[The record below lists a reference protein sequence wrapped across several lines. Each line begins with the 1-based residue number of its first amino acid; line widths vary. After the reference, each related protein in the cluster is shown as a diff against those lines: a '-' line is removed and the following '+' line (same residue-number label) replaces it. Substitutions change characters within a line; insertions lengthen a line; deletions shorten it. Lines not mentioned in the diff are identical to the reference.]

1 MDEHT
6 KSIHYL
12 LMADHFMVQKALLSQ
27 IKDTELTMGQPKV
40 LDYLKDHDGAC
51 QKDIA
56 AGCHIEPA
64 SITAVLSGME
74 NKGYIQ
80 RSTKSGD
87 RRSLY
92 VYLTDKGR
100 EYVEMLNKKFDLVE
114 SVALRGFTTEETEEL
129 QSLLV
134 RVYDNMKATEKRNV
148 RDEEH
153 EGKNSNVFRWIV
165 YYDYRNCTVGKI
177 QSRCVAGEFHTIY
190 HDLCMGNRDGKGYDH
205 IPCGTCAYTDPITQE
220 AVQADQSASGGRGNR
235 VRIFYNILQLPGY
248 ISAEH

>member
-114 SVALRGFTTEETEEL
+114 SVALRGFTAEETEEL
-129 QSLLV
+129 QS
-134 RVYDNMKATEKRNV
+134 
-148 RDEEH
+148 
-153 EGKNSNVFRWIV
+153 NVFCWTV
-165 YYDYRNCTVGKI
+165 YYDYRNSTFSQI
-177 QSRCVAGEFHTIY
+177 QSGSVTGELYTIY
-190 HDLCMGNRDGKGYDH
+190 DDMCMGNRDGKGNDH
-205 IPCGTCAYTDPITQE
+205 IPCGIGAYTDHYTSKEFQTDKSPS
-220 AVQADQSASGGRGNR
+220 DSGWSS
-235 VRIFYNILQLPGY
+235 IWILHDILQLSCH
-248 ISAEH
+248 ISAINR

>member
-114 SVALRGFTTEETEEL
+114 SGTEGIYRG
-129 QSLLV
+129 
-134 RVYDNMKATEKRNV
+134 
-148 RDEEH
+148 
-153 EGKNSNVFRWIV
+153 
-165 YYDYRNCTVGKI
+165 
-177 QSRCVAGEFHTIY
+177 
-190 HDLCMGNRDGKGYDH
+190 RDGRIAVISCKGVRQYEGQRKRQQKR
-205 IPCGTCAYTDPITQE
+205 GT
-220 AVQADQSASGGRGNR
+220 
-235 VRIFYNILQLPGY
+235 
-248 ISAEH
+248 

>member
-1 MDEHT
+1 MQDIFLRTRMILGDAAMESLAGSHVAVFGLGGVG
-6 KSIHYL
+6 SY
-12 LMADHFMVQKALLSQ
+12 AVEALARSGVGQLTLVDR
-27 IKDTELTMGQPKV
+27 DTVSPSNINRQLYALHSTIGQPKV

-114 SVALRGFTTEETEEL
+114 SLALRGFTAEETEEL

-134 RVYDNMKATEKRNV
+134 RVYDNMKGSEKDNRK
-148 RDEEH
+148 EER
-153 EGKNSNVFRWIV
+153 KR
-165 YYDYRNCTVGKI
+165 
-177 QSRCVAGEFHTIY
+177 
-190 HDLCMGNRDGKGYDH
+190 
-205 IPCGTCAYTDPITQE
+205 
-220 AVQADQSASGGRGNR
+220 
-235 VRIFYNILQLPGY
+235 
-248 ISAEH
+248 

>member
-100 EYVEMLNKKFDLVE
+100 EYV
-114 SVALRGFTTEETEEL
+114 G
-129 QSLLV
+129 
-134 RVYDNMKATEKRNV
+134 
-148 RDEEH
+148 
-153 EGKNSNVFRWIV
+153 
-165 YYDYRNCTVGKI
+165 
-177 QSRCVAGEFHTIY
+177 IY
-190 HDLCMGNRDGKGYDH
+190 SGRDGRIAVTSCKG
-205 IPCGTCAYTDPITQE
+205 
-220 AVQADQSASGGRGNR
+220 
-235 VRIFYNILQLPGY
+235 VRQYEGQRKR
-248 ISAEH
+248 

>member
-1 MDEHT
+1 MKIKIVEVKYSMKARVKILVNGAAATLLTGAVAAGLIISSTGALQTKNNDVLAARELDETQEEMTREQEPQTEANAELVSAERYQLGMLWEH
-6 KSIHYL
+6 
-12 LMADHFMVQKALLSQ
+12 
-27 IKDTELTMGQPKV
+27 ELT
-40 LDYLKDHDGAC
+40 A
-51 QKDIA
+51 
-56 AGCHIEPA
+56 
-64 SITAVLSGME
+64 
-74 NKGYIQ
+74 
-80 RSTKSGD
+80 
-87 RRSLY
+87 
-92 VYLTDKGR
+92 
-100 EYVEMLNKKFDLVE
+100 KK
-114 SVALRGFTTEETEEL
+114 T
-129 QSLLV
+129 
-134 RVYDNMKATEKRNV
+134 TEKRNV

>member
-64 SITAVLSGME
+64 SITAVLSGM
-74 NKGYIQ
+74 
-80 RSTKSGD
+80 
-87 RRSLY
+87 
-92 VYLTDKGR
+92 GR

-114 SVALRGFTTEETEEL
+114 SLALRGFTAEETEEL

-134 RVYDNMKATEKRNV
+134 RVYDNMKGSEK
-148 RDEEH
+148 D
-153 EGKNSNVFRWIV
+153 
-165 YYDYRNCTVGKI
+165 
-177 QSRCVAGEFHTIY
+177 
-190 HDLCMGNRDGKGYDH
+190 NRKEDRK
-205 IPCGTCAYTDPITQE
+205 
-220 AVQADQSASGGRGNR
+220 R
-235 VRIFYNILQLPGY
+235 
-248 ISAEH
+248 

>member
-1 MDEHT
+1 M
-6 KSIHYL
+6 L
-12 LMADHFMVQKALLSQ
+12 PDHFMVQKALLSQ

-56 AGCHIEPA
+56 AGCQIEPA

-80 RSTKSGD
+80 RNTKAGD

-114 SVALRGFTTEETEEL
+114 SVALRGFTAEETEEL

-134 RVYDNMKATEKRNV
+134 RVYNNMKGSEKDNRK
-148 RDEEH
+148 EER
-153 EGKNSNVFRWIV
+153 KR
-165 YYDYRNCTVGKI
+165 
-177 QSRCVAGEFHTIY
+177 
-190 HDLCMGNRDGKGYDH
+190 
-205 IPCGTCAYTDPITQE
+205 
-220 AVQADQSASGGRGNR
+220 
-235 VRIFYNILQLPGY
+235 
-248 ISAEH
+248 

>member
-1 MDEHT
+1 MDEHK

-64 SITAVLSGME
+64 SITVVLSGME

-80 RSTKSGD
+80 RCTKTGD

-100 EYVEMLNKKFDLVE
+100 EYVDMLNHKFDLVE
-114 SVALRGFTTEETEEL
+114 AVALRGFTAEETEEL
-129 QSLLV
+129 QTLLG
-134 RVYDNMKATEKRNV
+134 RVYENMKGSEKDSRK
-148 RDEEH
+148 EER
-153 EGKNSNVFRWIV
+153 KR
-165 YYDYRNCTVGKI
+165 
-177 QSRCVAGEFHTIY
+177 
-190 HDLCMGNRDGKGYDH
+190 
-205 IPCGTCAYTDPITQE
+205 
-220 AVQADQSASGGRGNR
+220 
-235 VRIFYNILQLPGY
+235 
-248 ISAEH
+248 

>member
-40 LDYLKDHDGAC
+40 LDYLKDHDGSC

-114 SVALRGFTTEETEEL
+114 SLALRGFTAEETEEL

-134 RVYDNMKATEKRNV
+134 RVYDNMKGSEK
-148 RDEEH
+148 D
-153 EGKNSNVFRWIV
+153 
-165 YYDYRNCTVGKI
+165 
-177 QSRCVAGEFHTIY
+177 
-190 HDLCMGNRDGKGYDH
+190 NRKEDRK
-205 IPCGTCAYTDPITQE
+205 
-220 AVQADQSASGGRGNR
+220 R
-235 VRIFYNILQLPGY
+235 
-248 ISAEH
+248 

>member
-1 MDEHT
+1 MDEREEKE

-64 SITAVLSGME
+64 SITSVLSGME
-74 NKGYIQ
+74 AKNYIE
-80 RSTKSGD
+80 RRMKAGD

-100 EYVEMLNKKFDLVE
+100 EYVAMLDGKFEKVE
-114 SVALRGFTTEETEEL
+114 SVALAGFTDEEIGEL
-129 QSLLV
+129 QSLLC
-134 RVYDNMKATEKRNV
+134 RVYDNMKGDIKGSEK
-148 RDEEH
+148 D
-153 EGKNSNVFRWIV
+153 
-165 YYDYRNCTVGKI
+165 
-177 QSRCVAGEFHTIY
+177 
-190 HDLCMGNRDGKGYDH
+190 NRK
-205 IPCGTCAYTDPITQE
+205 
-220 AVQADQSASGGRGNR
+220 RG
-235 VRIFYNILQLPGY
+235 VK
-248 ISAEH
+248 

>member
-1 MDEHT
+1 MYNIV
-6 KSIHYL
+6 SIL
-12 LMADHFMVQKALLSQ
+12 IIRIITIWRGESIWTNIQN
-27 IKDTELTMGQPKV
+27 
-40 LDYLKDHDGAC
+40 LKDHDGAC

-114 SVALRGFTTEETEEL
+114 SLALRGFTAEETEEL

-134 RVYDNMKATEKRNV
+134 RVYDNMKGSEK
-148 RDEEH
+148 D
-153 EGKNSNVFRWIV
+153 
-165 YYDYRNCTVGKI
+165 
-177 QSRCVAGEFHTIY
+177 
-190 HDLCMGNRDGKGYDH
+190 NRKEDRK
-205 IPCGTCAYTDPITQE
+205 
-220 AVQADQSASGGRGNR
+220 R
-235 VRIFYNILQLPGY
+235 
-248 ISAEH
+248 